1 MRRFFEIEGRS
12 RERKRVLRTTNA
24 GSTLLE
30 CIISLQIL
38 GIATLGVA
46 NAFATHMQ
54 LNSSTEQKSG
64 AVFAASQIID
74 DYRAQPISTLP
85 TSGTS
90 ALVSVI
96 VGTRTYAVQ
105 VTFCQDPVRCTS
117 SMRQLITKV
126 YLQGAKKYE
135 VETVFAQLQ

>member
-1 MRRFFEIEGRS
+1 MKSKCQRSIERMKPGRS
-12 RERKRVLRTTNA
+12 LKSDQA
-24 GSTLLE
+24 GTTLLE

-46 NAFATHMQ
+46 NAFVTHMK
-54 LNSSTEQKSG
+54 LNSSTEQRSG
-64 AVFAASQIID
+64 AIFAASQIID

-90 ALVSVI
+90 ALESVV

-105 VTFCQDPVRCTS
+105 VAFCQDATRCTG
-117 SMRQLITKV
+117 SMRQLITTA
-126 YLQGAKKYE
+126 YLQGVKKYE

>member
-1 MRRFFEIEGRS
+1 MRS
-12 RERKRVLRTTNA
+12 RTVKSAQNRKKNLKRARSV

-46 NAFATHMQ
+46 NAFVTHMK

-64 AVFAASQIID
+64 AVFAASQIVD

-85 TSGTS
+85 SSGS
-90 ALVSVI
+90 AAMQLVL
-96 VGTRTYAVQ
+96 VGARNYAVQ
-105 VTFCQDPVRCTS
+105 VTFCQDPSRCTS
-117 SMRQLITKV
+117 SMRQLYTTV
-126 YLQGAKKYE
+126 YLQGTKVYE